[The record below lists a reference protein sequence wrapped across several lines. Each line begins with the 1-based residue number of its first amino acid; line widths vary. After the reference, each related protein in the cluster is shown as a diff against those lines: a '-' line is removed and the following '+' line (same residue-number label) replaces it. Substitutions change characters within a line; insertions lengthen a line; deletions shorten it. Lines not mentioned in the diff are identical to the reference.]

1 MELVVSLY
9 PAVCEA
15 LPNAETDHFRTRTLH
30 MNECAQMGVETG
42 G

>member
-15 LPNAETDHFRTRTLH
+15 LNTETDHFRTSTQH